1 MMADAK
7 ESAIPSAEQLRLQM
21 LEREMAE
28 MEKREK
34 AKRAAIQ
41 EHEEF
46 AKTFLTQHVS
56 EQERAV
62 IQRLVRV
69 AVEQGKTEA
78 LVYSFSSEL
87 CSDGGRAINNALPEW
102 PDTLQGKARE
112 LYERYVSVAKPQGYK
127 LKAMIINFPGGVPG
141 DVGFYLSWA

>member
-78 LVYSFSSEL
+78 LVYSFSSDL

>member
-1 MMADAK
+1 MTEAK
-7 ESAIPSAEQLRLQM
+7 SGAIPSAEQLRMQM
-21 LEREMAE
+21 LEKEMAE

-34 AKRAAIQ
+34 ATRQASK
-41 EHEEF
+41 EHEEL
-46 AKTFLTQHVS
+46 AKAFLTEHVS

-78 LVYSFSSEL
+78 LVYSFPSDL
-87 CSDGGRAINNALPEW
+87 CSDRGRAINNALPEW

-112 LYERYVSVAKPQGYK
+112 LYDRYQDVAKPQGYK